1 MTVTARRWSR
11 LALALALAL
20 AASPARAQ
28 ETAAPAGPLSEAVQ
42 KELAA
47 VQDLI
52 ARATAEFEGPQ
63 QSRSIVQFDE
73 IVTRLEVLH
82 RQGTLPPRGRE
93 ILSTAY
99 EMRARAYYNIGLQ
112 EKAADSFRSL
122 IQLSPQYTVSR
133 ERVSPKVV
141 DYFNSVKKALVGYLA
156 VSSRPA
162 GAKVSLN
169 GEFLSLTDF
178 FPQEVLAGEYT
189 VEIAREGYRTE
200 TRTISIAARATE
212 TLQVDLTRTLA
223 SAFVVT
229 EPAGV
234 EIWLDGQLR
243 TTTSG
248 TPGPELLETVRGKGL
263 DPARASSRTELGNL
277 SLGSHNLEFRRKCYE
292 TVKRQIE
299 TTEARDY
306 ETEGIK
312 LQDSLASLQLRSD
325 PPGARIFL
333 DGEAMGITPKD
344 LDGVCS
350 GKHRIE
356 VKHTSGK
363 FIQDVVVGKDESLT
377 LDCPIRPS
385 LAYLG
390 VVAESASGERF
401 IPDVEEKLVENLQK
415 VTTLNFVP
423 APRDTVDRVLESE
436 KLTRKSLLP
445 GGSAEPDLVKK
456 VTEKLAASLEVQ
468 GFLIALLPGEKLQRT
483 AVLNLLA
490 AGNTVP
496 DTWDVSFGESAS
508 YMRFLSAV
516 DRRATL
522 YRPWTGLI
530 TVDSSMFEGVPVL
543 RVVSGSPAAQA
554 GVQAAEV
561 LAAVDGKAVKQTSD
575 LLAAV
580 DAKKAKDK
588 LGLSLKGAGGAARA
602 VDVTLAETP
611 QEIPLN
617 DPSLL
622 YNKVMMDLRQQV
634 EGYPGTETAAFA
646 RLNLAICAMHFG
658 DFAAAHEHLLKARA
672 ELPARPGLSQGTALY
687 YLGLALER
695 LGYKKEAVDAYRA
708 AAGFKDATLFNND
721 GPSVAPLAARRGGN

>member
-1 MTVTARRWSR
+1 M
-11 LALALALAL
+11 
-20 AASPARAQ
+20 
-28 ETAAPAGPLSEAVQ
+28 
-42 KELAA
+42 
-47 VQDLI
+47 QDLL

-82 RQGTLPPRGRE
+82 RQGTLPTRGRE

-99 EMRARAYYNIGLQ
+99 ELRARAYYNIGLQ

-122 IQLSPQYTVSR
+122 VQLNPQYSVSK
-133 ERVSPKVV
+133 EKVSPKVV

-156 VSSRPA
+156 VSSSPA

-169 GEFLSLTDF
+169 GDFLSLTDF
-178 FPQEVLAGEYT
+178 FPLEVLAGEYT

-200 TRTISIAARATE
+200 TRTISIAPKATE

-248 TPGPELLETVRGKGL
+248 TPSPELLEMVRGKGL
-263 DPARASSRTELGNL
+263 DPARASGRTELGNL
-277 SLGSHNLEFRRKCYE
+277 SLGSHNLEFRKKCYE
-292 TVKRQIE
+292 PIKRQIE
-299 TTEARDY
+299 VPEARDY

-363 FIQDVVVGKDESLT
+363 FIQDIVVAKDESVT

-390 VVAESASGERF
+390 LVAESAAGERVA
-401 IPDVEEKLVENLQK
+401 PDVEEKLIENLQK
-415 VTTLNFVP
+415 VATLNFLP
-423 APRDTVDRVLESE
+423 APRETVDRVLESE
-436 KLTRKSLLP
+436 KLTRKALLP

-456 VTEKLAASLEVQ
+456 VTEKLAAALEVQ

-483 AVLNLLA
+483 AVLHLLA

-516 DRRATL
+516 DRKATL

-543 RVVSGSPAAQA
+543 RVVPGSPAAQA
-554 GVQAAEV
+554 GVQ
-561 LAAVDGKAVKQTSD
+561 
-575 LLAAV
+575 
-580 DAKKAKDK
+580 
-588 LGLSLKGAGGAARA
+588 
-602 VDVTLAETP
+602 P
-611 QEIPLN
+611 
-617 DPSLL
+617 
-622 YNKVMMDLRQQV
+622 
-634 EGYPGTETAAFA
+634 
-646 RLNLAICAMHFG
+646 
-658 DFAAAHEHLLKARA
+658 
-672 ELPARPGLSQGTALY
+672 
-687 YLGLALER
+687 
-695 LGYKKEAVDAYRA
+695 
-708 AAGFKDATLFNND
+708 
-721 GPSVAPLAARRGGN
+721 